1 MSIHG
6 EEDCYELNEDLLQLK
21 YTRANIIIDLGWYP
35 AHNCVREVPL
45 TKQEFVEILDRL
57 RKATELVDKVE
68 ELFRGSRENL
78 ECDFCNGA
86 GLQISHEGIVVKL
99 LEKLMRDSFGN
110 ISEKTI
116 RFSNQNSQ
124 KTIEK
129 ARMTIKTE

>member
-1 MSIHG
+1 MQK
-6 EEDCYELNEDLLQLK
+6 N
-21 YTRANIIIDLGWYP
+21 
-35 AHNCVREVPL
+35 NCVREVPL

-116 RFSNQNSQ
+116 RFSTQNSQ